1 MHDTPQDHSTTR
13 RLTSRIRG
21 TFIAV
26 GLFSAVINVLMLT
39 SPLYMMQ
46 VFDRVVAN
54 RSWETLIYLTA
65 LALVALLVMGAIDT
79 VRARL
84 MTRVAEWLERQAGHE
99 AFHRAVLKL
108 PMSGGGRAGDEALRD
123 ISRVRSF
130 LTTPTILTLFDVP
143 WMPLYF
149 VLTFAM
155 HPVLGWTAVAGG
167 LVLMVVALAG
177 DLATRSP
184 IARAGDAGERAMRIM
199 LGAQRNAEAM
209 QAMGLAE
216 PLAARW
222 ANAMEVSHDAS
233 RSAADRMAL
242 LSGFSKFLRMGLQIV
257 VLGIGAWLTVEQQLT
272 GGASIAASIL
282 IARALAPIDQ
292 AIGSWRQIVT
302 SHQAWQRLKAFLAT
316 SAPARRTALPSIRGG
331 LSLERVS
338 FTLPGTERPLLRDL
352 SFEMPPG
359 RSLAIIG
366 PSGSGKSTLARLLAG
381 ILAPS
386 SGNLRIDGA
395 DAHGMPRGELGPQI
409 GYLPQDVE
417 LFRGSVAENIGRM
430 EEIDDAI
437 VVTAARRARAHDM
450 ILRLARGYETEV
462 GDDGSRLSGGQRQRV
477 GLARAIYG
485 DPRLLIL
492 DEPNANLDIEGEEA
506 LVEALREVHSKGTSI
521 VMITHRLNL
530 VSTADL
536 VLVLREG
543 AMELFGPREEVLARL
558 RGARTAPTPEPVA
571 QLRQRAAA
579 APGGAA

>member
-316 SAPARRTALPSIRGG
+316 SAPARRTALPSIRG